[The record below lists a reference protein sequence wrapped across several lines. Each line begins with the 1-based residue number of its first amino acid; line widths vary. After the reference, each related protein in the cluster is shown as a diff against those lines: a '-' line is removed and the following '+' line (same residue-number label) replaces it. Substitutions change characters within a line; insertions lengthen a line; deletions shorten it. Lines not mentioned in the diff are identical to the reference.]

1 MRARSANACGA
12 PCLRV
17 SAVNS
22 IFSAASSTIATAR
35 PFAIPASLRHRR
47 ENVNDLS
54 IMTLAA
60 CRTEGYRMIA
70 ADGFSGPNVHWMSDQ
85 VPSAL
90 FRSSSTLRL
99 GVLAC
104 V

>member
-1 MRARSANACGA
+1 M
-12 PCLRV
+12 
-17 SAVNS
+17 
-22 IFSAASSTIATAR
+22 IADMLETTK
-35 PFAIPASLRHRR
+35 SL
-47 ENVNDLS
+47 
-54 IMTLAA
+54 LAA

-70 ADGFSGPNVHWMSDQ
+70 ADGFSGPNVDWMSDQ

>member
-1 MRARSANACGA
+1 
-12 PCLRV
+12 
-17 SAVNS
+17 
-22 IFSAASSTIATAR
+22 
-35 PFAIPASLRHRR
+35 
-47 ENVNDLS
+47 
-54 IMTLAA
+54 
-60 CRTEGYRMIA
+60 MIA

>member
-1 MRARSANACGA
+1 MIRM
-12 PCLRV
+12 V
-17 SAVNS
+17 
-22 IFSAASSTIATAR
+22 ATG
-35 PFAIPASLRHRR
+35 
-47 ENVNDLS
+47 
-54 IMTLAA
+54 MTALAA

-70 ADGFSGPNVHWMSDQ
+70 ADGFSGPNVHRMSDQ